1 MSYTFEYFSE
11 TSNENNTITILTQE
25 ELSLLD
31 NYEKIEYQASPT
43 IKEINGNEIYD
54 LNTLGVQGFIY
65 NLMNAFDPKIMTIFL
80 NDFMQKNYKSKWDE
94 MDKIESTMDGK
105 VDLIWNFIDSDDEG
119 DEATDKIDLYILN
132 EFYKNEDLYS
142 MLIEECEKRSI
153 KVVNQDINVA
163 AKIFY
168 KIEEQ
173 IEEFKNEKAVSHA
186 TFTIIIWVANVL
198 KDSNKNCILH
208 DPEDNL
214 FKRNVLP
221 LLELESM
228 KTLISQILN
237 MAEIMGELNEYLHIG
252 EGHAGNYP
260 SIEEFKNDLDLEYI
274 KKFMREVCEDLK
286 IKQ

>member
-1 MSYTFEYFSE
+1 MSYLFEYF
-11 TSNENNTITILTQE
+11 TRSNDPQTIKILNRE
-25 ELSLLD
+25 EFSALD
-31 NYEKIEYQASPT
+31 DEEKIEYQASPI
-43 IKEINGNEIYD
+43 IKESDGNEIYD
-54 LNTLGVQGFIY
+54 LRTLLVQGFIY
-65 NLMNAFDPKIMTIFL
+65 SHLIKKDRLLIPQFL
-80 NDFMQKNYKSKWDE
+80 DDFIRENYKSKYEEVCLTESDLLDREILFWD
-94 MDKIESTMDGK
+94 
-105 VDLIWNFIDSDDEG
+105 FIAEEG
-119 DEATDKIDLYILN
+119 DEATDGIDLYIVN
-132 EFYKNEDLYS
+132 KVYKNDDLYFMIS
-142 MLIEECEKRSI
+142 EECEKRSI
-153 KVVNQDINVA
+153 EVINQDINVS
-163 AKIFY
+163 AKINY

-173 IEEFKNEKAVSHA
+173 IEEFKNEKVVSHA

-252 EGHAGNYP
+252 EGHEGNYP